1 MDRLWAPWRVE
12 YFKIEKYKGCF
23 LCDYPKLENDRETYI
38 VWRGKKVFII
48 LNRFPYN
55 SGHVLIAPYRH
66 VSDLSELN
74 EEEVLEM
81 HKAAVLVMEAIREE
95 FKPHGFNVG
104 LNLGKA
110 AGASIYDHLHLHVV
124 PRWEGDTNFMP
135 VIADTKVVSEGLDE
149 TYKRL
154 RKALEEKT
162 NLKDQKR

>member
-1 MDRLWAPWRVE
+1 MERLWAPWRVE

-23 LCDYPKLENDRETYI
+23 LCDYPKMDKDDETFI
-38 VWRGKKVFII
+38 VWRGKNVFII

-66 VSDLSELN
+66 VSDLSELTKD
-74 EEEVLEM
+74 EVLELHYASTLIM
-81 HKAAVLVMEAIREE
+81 KAIKQE
-95 FKPHGFNVG
+95 FRPHGFNVG

-124 PRWEGDTNFMP
+124 PRWDGDTNFMP
-135 VIADTKVVSEGLDE
+135 VIADTKVVSEGLEE

-154 RKALEEKT
+154 KKAISEIEGREK
-162 NLKDQKR
+162 